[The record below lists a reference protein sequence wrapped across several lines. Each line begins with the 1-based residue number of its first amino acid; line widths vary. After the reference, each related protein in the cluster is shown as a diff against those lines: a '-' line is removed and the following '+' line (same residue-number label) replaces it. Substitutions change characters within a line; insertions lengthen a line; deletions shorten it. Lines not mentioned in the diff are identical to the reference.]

1 MNDYTD
7 SAKYT
12 VPPPD
17 HSGLQAVPLSQLE
30 PRYQQIWNSPPQNL
44 PVNPALLNTP
54 QKEFYGVNPDG
65 SWAELPLRP
74 GPAAEPRERI
84 LGLSVKRFW
93 IILIVLVVIIAG
105 AIGAGVGVGLTT
117 RSQADSTR

>member
-7 SAKYT
+7 SSKYT

-17 HSGLQAVPLSQLE
+17 HSGLQTVPLSQLE
-30 PRYQQIWNSPPQNL
+30 PGYRQIWNPPPQMPL
-44 PVNPALLNTP
+44 NPALLNTP
-54 QKEFYGVNPDG
+54 QKEYCGVNPNG
-65 SWAELPLRP
+65 SWAEFPLRP
-74 GPAAEPRERI
+74 GPAAEPKERI
-84 LGLSVKRFW
+84 LGLSVRRFW
-93 IILIVLVVIIAG
+93 IILIVLIVIIAG